1 MSVSLRKF
9 RAYVYDYSDTGTGG
23 EIVPTYLLH
32 ASGAADGAWWCAR
45 AVPTGQEKTTGM
57 AADHR
62 IDTVLNF
69 SASAPVA
76 DDSLVIVDSVSYLVR
91 AILARDYGRDELEVW
106 AERAP
111 DGADLNP
118 LSGIARIS
126 QVVAEVLV
134 AA

>member
-1 MSVSLRKF
+1 VSVSLRKF
-9 RAYVYDYSDTGTGG
+9 RAYVYDYSDTGTDG

-45 AVPTGQEKTTGM
+45 AVPTGREVTTGM

-62 IDTVLNF
+62 IDSVLNF
-69 SASAPVA
+69 SAHAPIN
-76 DDSLVIVDSVSYLVR
+76 DDSLVIVDGVSYFVR
-91 AILARDYGRDELEVW
+91 AILARDYGRDELEAWV
-106 AERAP
+106 ERAP
-111 DGADLNP
+111 DGADLDP
-118 LSGIARIS
+118 LSGIIRAS